1 MSRTVTHSSR
11 PVVPPSIRYAL
22 RLESTFGLERAAGYL
37 ASVKRPKLRP
47 VKLRALRSVR
57 LPDGDP
63 RAEAVGRLVYGVR
76 TVCRRELGGRW
87 WKKCRTIED
96 LRAVV
101 VPGLLAGEG

>member
-1 MSRTVTHSSR
+1 MVKAR

-22 RLESTFGLERAAGYL
+22 RLESTFGLERAAEYL
-37 ASVKRPKLRP
+37 WHRRKLRD
-47 VKLRALRSVR
+47 LRACSAR
-57 LPDGDP
+57 LPEQDQ
-63 RAEAVGRLVYGVR
+63 RQEVVGRLVYGVR

-101 VPGLLAGEG
+101 VPGLLKGEG

>member
-1 MSRTVTHSSR
+1 MVKPR

-63 RAEAVGRLVYGVR
+63 RAEAVGRLVFGVR
-76 TVCRRELGGRW
+76 AVCRRELGQRW

-101 VPGLLAGEG
+101 VPGLLKGEG